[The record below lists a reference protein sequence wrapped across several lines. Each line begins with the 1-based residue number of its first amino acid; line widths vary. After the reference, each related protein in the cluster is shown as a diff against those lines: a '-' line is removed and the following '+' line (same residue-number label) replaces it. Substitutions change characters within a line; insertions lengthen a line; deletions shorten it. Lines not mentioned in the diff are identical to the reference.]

1 MICKFLLFLLNVDAR
16 NFCKV
21 YLAKI
26 PTAYKR
32 KCFAS
37 SWGNHHRQVEEISLC
52 GARNSIGGKL
62 RDTLREK
69 NYSLLI
75 TTLPIVFL
83 LALFL
88 SYPKITQ
95 YLLALPKP
103 WRLALSPILFIPI
116 SLTIGFPF
124 PMGIRY
130 LASVKYERSYTWT
143 VNGIAS
149 VLTTIVSEYIA
160 FSIGIDKLIFMGFL
174 LYTGILIIWLFTYK
188 HPFTNKPTVLS
199 WPSIMWIYYP
209 LSCDSK

>member
-1 MICKFLLFLLNVDAR
+1 MQEISAKFTLRKFLLLTRGNV
-16 NFCKV
+16 
-21 YLAKI
+21 L
-26 PTAYKR
+26 
-32 KCFAS
+32 
-37 SWGNHHRQVEEISLC
+37 HQVEEITTGKSSKFLLA
-52 GARNSIGGKL
+52 GNSIGGKL

-199 WPSIMWIYYP
+199 
-209 LSCDSK
+209 